1 VPIYYK
7 DSLISLVA
15 MKNGYFSLAD
25 KLAISSVLQ
34 DPEYVL
40 PHQILAYSNFL
51 TNNREKSVENFYD
64 LIELD

>member
-1 VPIYYK
+1 
-7 DSLISLVA
+7 
-15 MKNGYFSLAD
+15 MKNGYFSLAN

-34 DPEYVL
+34 NPEYVL